1 MEALRKAAE
10 ARLTVPVEPADL
22 DPSLDRIAVEVESDE
37 TLIRD
42 AIDMVHLFF

>member
-1 MEALRKAAE
+1 MP
-10 ARLTVPVEPADL
+10 VPVEL
-22 DPSLDRIAVEVESDE
+22 SNLKPSLDRIAVEVNSDE